1 MLTIDTIPLKSE
13 RRLPACNAAYGVIQI
28 SRQGCLRSDRALF
41 IFLVQSMASAATAK
55 LIELKPVRR
64 VLFVFRR
71 YVIAFLALRTLQNY
85 IISRH
90 FLPRTF

>member
-1 MLTIDTIPLKSE
+1 
-13 RRLPACNAAYGVIQI
+13 
-28 SRQGCLRSDRALF
+28 
-41 IFLVQSMASAATAK
+41 VQSMASAATAK